1 MPELRELQRG
11 VLGRGKE
18 SQQDPSQSVVNS
30 GDYLKGY
37 GNYKEE
43 YAKEKVTYLVIDID
57 SFGIKNYYIEFI
69 PKYNDAVWRNQ
80 TKG

>member
-1 MPELRELQRG
+1 MPELRELLRG

-37 GNYKEE
+37 GYYKEE
-43 YAKEKVTYLVIDID
+43 YAKEKVKRRTRKEKKRFHYRLTT
-57 SFGIKNYYIEFI
+57 
-69 PKYNDAVWRNQ
+69 W
-80 TKG
+80 